1 MRAWIQRNQIEL
13 RDGLRDG
20 FSVAIFFVLMVF
32 GLSCISHE
40 DGDRNVILGLY
51 VLAGSV
57 GMATVAWKLWG
68 SGRRRR

>member
-20 FSVAIFFVLMVF
+20 FAVAIFFVLMIF
-32 GLSCISHE
+32 GLPCIPH
-40 DGDRNVILGLY
+40 DDNRNVILGLY

-57 GMATVAWKLWG
+57 GMATVVWKLWG

>member
-20 FSVAIFFVLMVF
+20 FSVAILFVLMV
-32 GLSCISHE
+32 ISHE